1 MALPSVFDAKTT
13 QALLD
18 RLEKL
23 SPEMKP
29 KWGSMDA
36 SKLLAHLNVTYD
48 LAYERIPNKL
58 NFFMKLMMKLFVK
71 DKVTNEVPYK
81 QNERTAPVFIIKN
94 DRDFAKEKA
103 ILIQN
108 IKETATK
115 GASFFEGRENTSFG
129 VLSASQWSNMFYKHL
144 DHHFRQFGV

>member
-1 MALPSVFDAKTT
+1 MALPSVFEQKASQD
-13 QALLD
+13 LLA
-18 RLEKL
+18 RLEQITAQ
-23 SPEMKP
+23 SQP
-29 KWGSMDA
+29 KWGTMDSA
-36 SKLLAHLNVTYD
+36 KLLAHLNVTYD

-81 QNERTAPVFIIKN
+81 QNER
-94 DRDFAKEKA
+94 
-103 ILIQN
+103 
-108 IKETATK
+108 
-115 GASFFEGRENTSFG
+115 NTSFG

>member
-1 MALPSVFDAKTT
+1 MALPSVFEQKASQD
-13 QALLD
+13 LLA
-18 RLEKL
+18 RLEQITAQ
-23 SPEMKP
+23 SQP
-29 KWGSMDA
+29 KWGTMDSA
-36 SKLLAHLNVTYD
+36 KLLAHLNVTYD

>member
-1 MALPSVFDAKTT
+1 MALPSVFEQKASED
-13 QALLD
+13 LLA
-18 RLEKL
+18 RLEQIIAQ
-23 SPEMKP
+23 SQP
-29 KWGSMDA
+29 KWGTMDSA
-36 SKLLAHLNVTYD
+36 KLLAHLNVTYD

-115 GASFFEGRENTSFG
+115 EPLFLKVEKIL
-129 VLSASQWSNMFYKHL
+129 LSAFYL
-144 DHHFRQFGV
+144 QANGVICSTNT

>member
-1 MALPSVFDAKTT
+1 MALPSVFEQKASQD
-13 QALLD
+13 LLA
-18 RLEKL
+18 RLEQITAQ
-23 SPEMKP
+23 SQP
-29 KWGSMDA
+29 KWGAMDSA
-36 SKLLAHLNVTYD
+36 KLLAHLNVTYD

-115 GASFFEGRENTSFG
+115 GTAFFEGRENTSFG